1 MAGLSERRYNA
12 GMNANLFDSLAYP
25 RERFS
30 EEALHAGWLSA
41 ISRGDQVAFRAL
53 YDATVSRVY
62 HLALRITGHPQAAE
76 DVVPEV
82 YLQVWRDA
90 ASFDALRGKPLT
102 WMLVICRSRA
112 LDYLRSHD
120 PVELRSEPDELT
132 ADARVA
138 DVADLLLALER
149 DSAVRG
155 ALAGLAPVQRQLIAL
170 AFFRGLSHQEIAA
183 ASRMPLGTVKS
194 HIRKALDAMKKPLAE
209 IHG

>member
-1 MAGLSERRYNA
+1 MAGAQGRRYNA
-12 GMNANLFDSLAYP
+12 GMNANLFDSFAAQ
-25 RERFS
+25 ERFS
-30 EEALHAGWLSA
+30 EEALHGGWLSA
-41 ISRGDQVAFRAL
+41 ISRGDQAAFRTL

-82 YLQVWRDA
+82 YLQVWREA
-90 ASFDALRGKPLT
+90 ANFDSLRGKPLT

-120 PVELRSEPDELT
+120 PAELRSELDELMP
-132 ADARVA
+132 DARVA
-138 DVADLLLALER
+138 DVVDLLLILER
-149 DSAVRG
+149 DSAIRG
-155 ALAGLAPVQRQLIAL
+155 ALARLAPVQRQLIAL
-170 AFFRGLSHQEIAA
+170 AFFRGLSHQEIAS

-194 HIRKALDAMKKPLAE
+194 HIRKALEAMRKPLVE